1 MVNPGISGLKKRD
14 YSARKMNLQRQ
25 KTNVALL
32 SVLSNTFLVVGKI
45 VVGLMINS
53 IAIISEAIHS
63 GMDLLAAIIAFIA
76 VQISGKPAD
85 QSHPFGHGKAE
96 NLSGAIE
103 ALLIFTAAGWI
114 IYESILKLIHPRHID
129 EPAWGIGIMFI
140 SAVLNWIVSHLLF
153 IVSNKTESI
162 ALEADAWHLRTDVW
176 TSVGV
181 MIGLGIIWL
190 GNHFIPTINLQWVDP
205 VAALMVAVMILK
217 AAYDLTIKSVRDL
230 LDAGL
235 EQCEEEQLRILIASH
250 DTQIRGFHN
259 LRTRKSGGR
268 RFIEFHVLVNP
279 SMSVNR
285 SHKLTDELVVKIR
298 EIMPASLVTIHVEP
312 CKSKCYPKCRAG
324 CLVAGKPPP
333 EPMPEK
339 KI

>member
-1 MVNPGISGLKKRD
+1 M
-14 YSARKMNLQRQ
+14 
-25 KTNVALL
+25 L
-32 SVLSNTFLVVGKI
+32 SVLSNLFLVVGKI
-45 VVGLMINS
+45 IVGVMINS
-53 IAIISEAIHS
+53 VAIISEAIHS
-63 GMDLLAAIIAFIA
+63 GMDLLAAIIAFVA

-129 EPAWGIGIMFI
+129 APVWGIGIMLI
-140 SAVLNWIVSHLLF
+140 SSVLNWIVSHLLF
-153 IVSNKTESI
+153 IVSAKTESI

-181 MIGLGIIWL
+181 MFGLGIIWA
-190 GNHFIPTINLQWVDP
+190 GDHFLPAVNLNWVDP
-205 VAALMVAVMILK
+205 VAALMVAMMILK

-230 LDAGL
+230 LDTGL
-235 EQCEEEQLRILIASH
+235 EPCEEEQLRILIASH
-250 DTQIRGFHN
+250 DRQIRGFHN
-259 LRTRKSGGR
+259 LRTRKAGGR

-279 SMSVNR
+279 GMSVNR
-285 SHKLTDELVVKIR
+285 SHELTDELVVKIR

-312 CKSKCYPKCRAG
+312 CKSKCYPKCKAG
-324 CLVAGKPPP
+324 CLVGGHLPI
-333 EPMPEK
+333 EPVAEK

>member
-1 MVNPGISGLKKRD
+1 
-14 YSARKMNLQRQ
+14 MNTQRQ

-63 GMDLLAAIIAFIA
+63 GMDLIAAIIAYIA

-85 QSHPFGHGKAE
+85 QKHPFGHGKAE

-103 ALLIFTAAGWI
+103 ALLIFVAAGWI
-114 IYESILKLIHPRHID
+114 IYESILKLIQPRHI
-129 EPAWGIGIMFI
+129 EAPAWGVVVMLV
-140 SAVLNWIVSHLLF
+140 SAVLNWIVSRLLF
-153 IVSNKTESI
+153 MVGKKTDSI

-181 MIGLGIIWL
+181 MAGLGIIWAGDYFL
-190 GNHFIPTINLQWVDP
+190 PDINLNWVDP
-205 VAALMVAVMILK
+205 VAALMVATMILK

-230 LDAGL
+230 LDTGL
-235 EQCEEEQLRILIASH
+235 EQAEEEQIRILIVSH
-250 DTQIRGFHN
+250 DLQIRGFHN

-279 SMSVNR
+279 AMSVNS
-285 SHKLTDELVVKIR
+285 SHQLTDELVAKIR
-298 EIMPASLVTIHVEP
+298 GIMPDSLVTIHVEP
-312 CKSKCYPKCRAG
+312 CKSKCYPKCMAG
-324 CLVAGKPPP
+324 CLVKNKPNARP
-333 EPMPEK
+333 EHK
-339 KI
+339 KTTGNQP